1 MRVRKLVAVLT
12 AVVAAGAPS
21 IGSRKLSQTCILA
34 PIRMCRLPWNFMVE
48 LMSSG
53 NDLSSRYVQLMKERT
68 DDGYVKTNES
78 KINLGSGQTVFGRV
92 DEKWY
97 GYKAND
103 TTNPA
108 LAALF
113 YGYDETNAS
122 WIVATASS
130 GGVATTRTNSALS

>member
-1 MRVRKLVAVLT
+1 MH
-12 AVVAAGAPS
+12 
-21 IGSRKLSQTCILA
+21 
-34 PIRMCRLPWNFMVE
+34 RLRWNFTVE
-48 LMSSG
+48 LMSPG
-53 NDLSSRYVQLMKERT
+53 NDSYGRYFQLMKERT
-68 DDGYVKTNES
+68 DGGSVKTNAS
-78 KINLGSGQTVFGRV
+78 KINLGNRQTVFGRV

-103 TTNPA
+103 TTSPA

-130 GGVATTRTNSALS
+130 GGAATTHTSSASS